1 MMTQKEYYLEIE
13 NQNLK
18 NTIKWLKKDIE
29 ILEKLLT
36 FANKY
41 VKIKIEK

>member
-1 MMTQKEYYLEIE
+1 MTKKEYYLEIE

-18 NTIKWLKKDIE
+18 NKIKWLKKDIE

-41 VKIKIEK
+41 GKIKM

>member
-1 MMTQKEYYLEIE
+1 MTQKEYYLEIE

-41 VKIKIEK
+41 GKIKM

>member
-1 MMTQKEYYLEIE
+1 MTQKEYYLEIE

-41 VKIKIEK
+41 GKIKIEK